1 MIRQCAEAEHFL
13 LIADNCG
20 EIVLDKL
27 FLEQLKKRFP
37 HLKITVLVRGGE
49 VLNDATVEDARD
61 YLLGIFG
68 KFDTDLHDMV
78 ARAFNEAW
86 IDFYPRAGTR

>member
-1 MIRQCAEAEHFL
+1 MKRETLDA
-13 LIADNCG
+13 LIGAMQEYLPKFWEYLRAKAKALG
-20 EIVLDKL
+20 YEGGLPWYEMFAPMGKSDK
-27 FLEQLKKRFP
+27 KY
-37 HLKITVLVRGGE
+37 
-49 VLNDATVEDARD
+49 TVEDARD

-86 IDFYPRAGTR
+86 IDFYPRAG